1 MKILRN
7 TILAAFVIGSLCAFS
22 APKNSPV
29 AVNGHLRVEGTQL
42 VNEKGEPLI
51 LRGASFGW
59 HNLWPRFYN
68 KKAVAWI
75 ASDWQCSV
83 VRAAMGVAIEDNYLE
98 NPGFALQCVTNVVEG
113 AIRSGVYVIID
124 FHSHKIHTEEAVKF
138 FELMAGR
145 YKDCPNVIYE
155 IWNEPDYY
163 TWPEVKAYSERVI
176 GAIRTIDNDNIILVG
191 SPHWDQDLDAVAAD
205 PVKGQANI
213 MYTMHF
219 YAGTHKQWLRDRTD
233 AAIEKGIPVFVSE
246 CAGMEAS
253 GNGPIDE
260 AEWKAFIDWMENR
273 RISWVAWSIS
283 DKDETCSML
292 IPRASSYGNWTGD
305 LLKKWGKITR
315 QTIRERHGK

>member
-1 MKILRN
+1 MKALKN
-7 TILAAFVIGSLCAFS
+7 TLIALFVFGTISSSA

-29 AVNGHLRVEGTQL
+29 AVNGRLKVVGTQL
-42 VNEKGEPLI
+42 VNQKGEPLI

-68 KKAVAWI
+68 KKAV
-75 ASDWQCSV
+75 DWMVTDWKCSV
-83 VRAAMGVAIEDNYLE
+83 VRAAMGLAIEDNYLE
-98 NPGFALQCVTNVVEG
+98 NPEYALQCVNNVVEG
-113 AIRSGVYVIID
+113 AIKRGVYVLID
-124 FHSHKIHTEEAVKF
+124 FHSHKKHTEEAKKF
-138 FELMAGR
+138 FEMMATKYR
-145 YKDCPNVIYE
+145 DYPNVIYE

-163 TWPEVKAYSERVI
+163 SWEEVKQYSEEVI
-176 GAIRTIDNDNIILVG
+176 GVIRAIDKDNIILVG

-205 PVKGQANI
+205 PIKGQSNI

-260 AEWKAFIDWMENR
+260 AEWKAFVDWMESR
-273 RISWVAWSIS
+273 KISWIVWSVS
-283 DKDETCSML
+283 DKDESCSML
-292 IPRASSYGNWTGD
+292 IPRASSFGNWTD
-305 LLKKWGKITR
+305 DVLKKWGKITR
-315 QTIRERHGK
+315 QTIRDRQGN